1 MLCVINNK
9 PYEMSNKAF
18 DIVCNTIAEQKKGSY
33 SIYCLV
39 LNNFAEFINENFN
52 SKDELRKKVAE
63 YANRKF
69 KVKYTVKD

>member
-39 LNNFAEFINENFN
+39 LNNFAEFINENFD

-69 KVKYTVKD
+69 KVRYTVKD

>member
-1 MLCVINNK
+1 MLCIINNK

-18 DIVCNTIAEQKKGSY
+18 DIVCNTISEQKKGSY

-39 LNNFAEFINENFN
+39 LNNFAEFINENFD

-63 YANRKF
+63 YTNRKF

>member
-18 DIVCNTIAEQKKGSY
+18 DIVCNTVAEQKKGSY

-39 LNNFAEFINENFN
+39 LNNFAEFINENFE

-69 KVKYTVKD
+69 KVKYTIKD

>member
-1 MLCVINNK
+1 
-9 PYEMSNKAF
+9 MSKKYF
-18 DIVCNTIAEQKKGSY
+18 DIVCDSVAEQKKGSY
-33 SIYCLV
+33 SIYWLV
-39 LNNFAEFINENFN
+39 LNDYAEFIDENFD

>member
-39 LNNFAEFINENFN
+39 LNNFAEFINENFD
-52 SKDELRKKVAE
+52 SKNELRKKVAE

>member
-39 LNNFAEFINENFN
+39 LNNFAEFINENFDN
-52 SKDELRKKVAE
+52 KDELRKKVAE

>member
-1 MLCVINNK
+1 
-9 PYEMSNKAF
+9 MSNKAF

-39 LNNFAEFINENFN
+39 LNNFAEFINENFD

-69 KVKYTVKD
+69 KVKYTVND

>member
-9 PYEMSNKAF
+9 PYEMSDKAF

-39 LNNFAEFINENFN
+39 LNNFAEFINENFD

>member
-18 DIVCNTIAEQKKGSY
+18 DIVCNTIEKKKKGSY

-39 LNNFAEFINENFN
+39 LNNFAEFINENFD
-52 SKDELRKKVAE
+52 SKEKKKKKVAE

>member
-39 LNNFAEFINENFN
+39 LNNFAEFINENFDN
-52 SKDELRKKVAE
+52 KNELRKKVAE

>member
-1 MLCVINNK
+1 MLCIINDK
-9 PYEMSNKAF
+9 PYEMSKKAF
-18 DIVCNTIAEQKKGSY
+18 DITCNTVAEQKKGSY

-39 LNNFAEFINENFN
+39 LNNFAEFINENFD

-63 YANRKF
+63 YTNRKF

>member
-1 MLCVINNK
+1 MLCVINSK

-39 LNNFAEFINENFN
+39 SNFAEFINENFD

>member
-9 PYEMSNKAF
+9 PYDMSNKAF

-39 LNNFAEFINENFN
+39 LNNFAEFINENFY

-63 YANRKF
+63 YAKRKF
-69 KVKYTVKD
+69 KVKYTVKE